1 VAEQKPGAEKKTGK
15 KIGCLGCSF
24 SLGIFI
30 LIIALLVFFLVSI
43 IIGPVGAAVTGW
55 TPPDWLNVPKPHVLL
70 PAEVVFP
77 LGHFGGQEFGIT
89 NTMLTTWISMIVLLL
104 IALLVV
110 RRSKIIPGRFQSA
123 IESVFE
129 WLYNFCKEVAGDKNG
144 RRFFPII
151 ITIILFVLMNGWLSL
166 LPGYG
171 SILFHFEGHEY
182 PLLRGANTDIN
193 TPLALAVISF
203 CFIEYTGIRALGLGY
218 FGKFFNIG
226 RFFKGWGKVFK
237 GQVKGGL
244 GDIFFGAIDGV
255 VSFIEALSEIFR
267 IISLTFRLFGNM
279 IGGEILVFMLL
290 FLAFVTPVLIPY
302 GLEILFSL
310 IQALIFG
317 FLTLVFATIAGTS
330 HSHDGSSH

>member
-1 VAEQKPGAEKKTGK
+1 MAEQKPEVEKKPGK

-30 LIIALLVFFLVSI
+30 FIIAVLVLFLVSI

-55 TPPDWLNVPKPHVLL
+55 EPPSWLHVEKPHVLL

-77 LGHFGGQEFGIT
+77 LGEFGGQEFGIT
-89 NTMLTTWISMIVLLL
+89 NSLLTSWLTMLVLFLIS
-104 IALLVV
+104 LLVV
-110 RRSKIIPGRFQSA
+110 NRSKVIPGRFQSA

-129 WLYNFCKEVAGDKNG
+129 WLYNFCKEVAGEKNG

-151 ITIILFVLMNGWLSL
+151 TTIILFVLMNGWLSL
-166 LPGYG
+166 LPGFG
-171 SILFHFEGHEY
+171 SILFHSGGHEY

-193 TPLALAVISF
+193 TPLALAIVSFVFVIAM
-203 CFIEYTGIRALGLGY
+203 GISNLGAG
-218 FGKFFNIG
+218 FFRPYVNVG
-226 RFFKGWGKVFK
+226 RFFKGWGRVFR
-237 GQVKGGL
+237 GQAKGGF
-244 GDIFFGAIDGV
+244 GDIFFGFIDGV
-255 VSFIEALSEIFR
+255 VSFIEILSLFFR
-267 IISLTFRLFGNM
+267 LISLTFRLFGNM

-290 FLAFVTPVLIPY
+290 FLAFVTPVIIPY

-317 FLTLVFATIAGTS
+317 FLTLVFATIACTPHESEG
-330 HSHDGSSH
+330 H